1 MSGVETAICPAVM
14 LDVTLASQLIIKES
28 FMCFHLPTGLETLQ
42 NYFNEN
48 SKEQNLPIYSYNRGD
63 YIGIL
68 TVAVAR
74 SLAVAM

>member
-1 MSGVETAICPAVM
+1 M

-28 FMCFHLPTGLETLQ
+28 FMRFHLPTGLEILQ
-42 NYFNEN
+42 NYLYEN
-48 SKEQNLPIYSYNRGD
+48 SKEQNLPTYSYNRRD
-63 YIGIL
+63 YIEIV